1 MMKIKHIKAC
11 AKAIAMLLALSACS
25 EQTPDEFQD
34 ITGVYLNNRTNT
46 NILQD
51 STDVTFVYQKG
62 DEMQVPIRVQLL
74 GRTSSAAREI
84 GILVSSDDAQE
95 GIDYT
100 LPAKAEM
107 PAEAT
112 TTDFIITLKRTAA
125 LKTVKKHIKVELAAN
140 ANFSLPVTKETNA
153 NGEEVTTLKYT
164 VAFSDQFTT
173 APKAWEDDLL
183 GTFTQQKFELA
194 CRVLDLDP
202 ADFNDSSKMTLAMQ
216 SYISAEMQ
224 SYVKQQ
230 QNLRNSGE
238 AFDADAFDKQGNPLL
253 FAAE

>member
-1 MMKIKHIKAC
+1 
-11 AKAIAMLLALSACS
+11 MLLMTLSACS
-25 EQTPDEFQD
+25 EQTPDDFQD
-34 ITGVYLNNRTNT
+34 IAGVYLNNRTNT
-46 NILQD
+46 NVLQD

-62 DEMQVPIRVQLL
+62 DEMQVPVRVQLL
-74 GRTSSAAREI
+74 GRTSSSPREI
-84 GILVSSDDAQE
+84 GIIISSDDAQE

-100 LPAKAEM
+100 LPLKAEM

-112 TTDFIITLKRTAA
+112 TADYVITLKRTAA
-125 LKTVKKHIKVELAAN
+125 LKTMKKHVKLTLTAN
-140 ANFSLPVTKETNA
+140 DHFSLPVTKESNA
-153 NGEEVTTLKYT
+153 NGDEVTTLTYT

-230 QNLRNSGE
+230 QNLRNGGE
-238 AFDADAFDKQGNPLL
+238 AYDADAFDKQGNPLL